1 MCPNKKMTQI
11 EALPDT
17 WERSQTLQEQLVEL
31 IWSSLQHMTCC
42 HPQIH
47 PGITRVPFGCRQS
60 LTGGVMIK
68 KKKWG
73 GANEAKMAQSAY

>member
-11 EALPDT
+11 EKLPDT

-42 HPQIH
+42 HSLIH
-47 PGITRVPFGCRQS
+47 PGIARVPFGCLS
-60 LTGGVMIK
+60 LTGVMIK
-68 KKKWG
+68 KNGG
-73 GANEAKMAQSAY
+73 GANEAKMA